1 MTIERTLVL
10 IKPDGVQRGLS
21 GEIISRFEKTGL
33 KIIAIKLMSISED
46 KASQHYAEHTGK
58 PFYGGL
64 VEFITSSPVV
74 AMAFEGTDA
83 ISLVRKQMGST
94 NPNEA
99 TPGSIRGDYAAD
111 IGRNLVHGSAA
122 SEDAERELKLFFSS
136 EELLSYDRSYENWVT
151 E

>member
-33 KIIAIKLMSISED
+33 KIIAIKLMSISEE

-64 VEFITSSPVV
+64 VEFITSSLFICPTVV
-74 AMAFEGTDA
+74 PAFLTVSPEN
-83 ISLVRKQMGST
+83 VC
-94 NPNEA
+94 
-99 TPGSIRGDYAAD
+99 
-111 IGRNLVHGSAA
+111 
-122 SEDAERELKLFFSS
+122 LF
-136 EELLSYDRSYENWVT
+136 D
-151 E
+151 